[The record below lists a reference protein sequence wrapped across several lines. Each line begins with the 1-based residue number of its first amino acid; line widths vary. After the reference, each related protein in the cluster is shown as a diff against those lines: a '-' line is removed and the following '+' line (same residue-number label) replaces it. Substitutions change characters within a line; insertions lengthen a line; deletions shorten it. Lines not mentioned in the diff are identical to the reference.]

1 MFVQTDFSFKDRSEL
16 GLYLINQAIWKGLNV
31 CPVCLSRVFILV
43 PGTRDVGGGERVGRG
58 YSDFCIVQGLGPSS
72 DFIFEC
78 NTG

>member
-58 YSDFCIVQGLGPSS
+58 YSDFGILQGLGPSS